1 MSGRFLQQDLT
12 NQYVSSSYQSIVQI
26 YNDGITNWFLDGYGN
41 IITSIFSS
49 SIGQPIVTQDETAS
63 YANISNLSL
72 ISDVSILSETASL
85 AISASWAPSPTDQIQ
100 FGEISGSLFQGN
112 PKTYEVTLTTPYPD
126 MSYIITV
133 TGEDTRLWS
142 IFNKT
147 TSGFII
153 SSNSYVPLIGYVYWM
168 TDE

>member
-1 MSGRFLQQDLT
+1 MSNRFLQQDLT
-12 NQYVSSSYQSIVQI
+12 SQYVSSSYQSIVQT

-49 SIGQPIVTQDETAS
+49 SIGQPIVTQYQTAS

-85 AISASWAPSPTDQIQ
+85 AVSASWAPSPIDQIQ

-112 PKTYEVTLTTPYPD
+112 PRTYEVILTNPYPD
-126 MSYIITV
+126 TSYVITV

-147 TSGFII
+147 TSGFTI
-153 SSNSYVPLIGYVYWM
+153 SSNSYVPLTGYVYWM
-168 TDE
+168 VDE